1 MKIEFKDEKSGQS
14 FDIMLNSHYTCILGK
29 DSGEGKTEFF
39 NEILTGLSE
48 GTVKVNSEYPL
59 YCIDI
64 QGMSSPEPILNNPDR
79 SIYLLDEASVLKGN
93 YIAQMNKS
101 KHLFIMITRTVPL
114 RGNYPLDGIY
124 FLTRHNGWFKSS
136 PAELPLTE
144 GSIYETKIVTE
155 SQIGRSEHE
164 LLSIYYDGLV
174 AAGGRDRI
182 ESKLRNTSE
191 KTTVFAD
198 LGNIGAA
205 YFLLRKR
212 CEQNKQIS
220 FYPYKAFEQ
229 LLCESSLVRNSG
241 KVFMES
247 VFDFLSEE
255 KYYEA
260 ALKYMTQD
268 TPLEYKHGFPLSNQ
282 FLNRENYEKVFNSE
296 VGKLLYDDIK
306 VQRDNETKK
315 LDITANSLNLF

>member
-1 MKIEFKDEKSGQS
+1 
-14 FDIMLNSHYTCILGK
+14 
-29 DSGEGKTEFF
+29 
-39 NEILTGLSE
+39 
-48 GTVKVNSEYPL
+48 
-59 YCIDI
+59 
-64 QGMSSPEPILNNPDR
+64 MSSLEPILNNPDR

-144 GSIYETKIVTE
+144 GSIYETKIVIE

-191 KTTVFAD
+191 KIT
-198 LGNIGAA
+198 
-205 YFLLRKR
+205 
-212 CEQNKQIS
+212 
-220 FYPYKAFEQ
+220 
-229 LLCESSLVRNSG
+229 
-241 KVFMES
+241 

-260 ALKYMTQD
+260 TLKYMTQD

-315 LDITANSLNLF
+315 LDVTANSLNLF